1 MVVVKVPFMKLYKW
15 DYLEI
20 FAIVVPIMDNLVI
33 LLIKIGEVGKN
44 KEIHV
49 SLLSLF

>member
-1 MVVVKVPFMKLYKW
+1 MVVVKVLFMKLYKW

-20 FAIVVPIMDNLVI
+20 FVIVVQIMDNLVI
-33 LLIKIGEVGKN
+33 LLIKIGEVEKN
-44 KEIHV
+44 KEILV

>member
-1 MVVVKVPFMKLYKW
+1 MVVVKVLFMKLYKW

-20 FAIVVPIMDNLVI
+20 SVIVVQIMDNLAI
-33 LLIKIGEVGKN
+33 LLIKIGEEQKN

>member
-1 MVVVKVPFMKLYKW
+1 MVVVKVLFMKLYKW

-20 FAIVVPIMDNLVI
+20 FVIVVQIMDNLVI
-33 LLIKIGEVGKN
+33 LLIKIGEVGRN
-44 KEIHV
+44 KEIPV

>member
-20 FAIVVPIMDNLVI
+20 YATVAPIMGNLVI
-33 LLIKIGEVGKN
+33 LLIKIGEVEKN
-44 KEIHV
+44 KEILV
-49 SLLSLF
+49 LLLSLF